1 MVSFTTEA
9 GSDERPYLE
18 RPRHLGLLRQLLG
31 QFPAVALIGARQVGK
46 TTLARA
52 LASGWNEPVT
62 FFDLEDPTDQ
72 ARLAEPKLA
81 LEGLRGLV
89 VIDEVQQMPELF
101 PLLRVLIDRP
111 ARNARF
117 LLLGSASPTL
127 LRSSAETLAG
137 RIAYHHLPGFD
148 LSETGA
154 ENWPELWTRGGFPPA
169 YLAATERASLRW
181 REAFIRTHLERDL
194 PMLGLRLAAP
204 VLRRFWSMLAHWH
217 GQLWNGAELAR
228 GLGVS
233 GRTVR
238 HYLDVLTATFMVRVL
253 QPWHENLGKRMV
265 KSPKV
270 YLADSGLLHALLR
283 IEDHQQLLGHPK
295 VGASWEGFALEQL
308 LNRLELDWDR
318 CHFWKLHSGAELDL
332 LVEYRGRRLGFEFK
346 FTARPATS
354 RSMHAAMEALRL
366 DGLFLVYPGKDAFP
380 LAERIEAVPLEGLW
394 RADFTA

>member
-1 MVSFTTEA
+1 MEGGA
-9 GSDERPYLE
+9 GDMPFIE
-18 RPRHLGLLRQLLG
+18 RPRHQETLRQLLE
-31 QFPAVALIGARQVGK
+31 QFPAVALVGARQVGK

-52 LASGWNEPVT
+52 LAGGWSQPVT
-62 FFDLEDPTDQ
+62 FFDLEDPTDL

-81 LEGLRGLV
+81 LERLQGLV
-89 VIDEVQQMPELF
+89 VIDEVQRMPELF

-111 ARNARF
+111 AGNTRF
-117 LLLGSASPTL
+117 LLLGSASPSL
-127 LRSSAETLAG
+127 LRNSAETLAG
-137 RIAYHHLPGFD
+137 RIAYHHLTGFD
-148 LSETGA
+148 LSETGPG
-154 ENWPELWTRGGFPPA
+154 NWSRLWTRGGFPPA
-169 YLAATERASLRW
+169 YLATGERASLQW

-194 PMLGLRLAAP
+194 PMLGLRLSAP

-253 QPWHENLGKRMV
+253 QPWHENLGKRVV

-270 YLADSGLLHALLR
+270 YLADSGLLHSLLR
-283 IEDHQQLLGHPK
+283 IEDHEQLLGHPK
-295 VGASWEGFALEQL
+295 VGASWEGFAIEQL
-308 LNRLELDWDR
+308 LVRLGLDWDR

-346 FTARPATS
+346 FTARPSTS
-354 RSMHAAMEALRL
+354 RSMHAALEALRL
-366 DGLFLVYPGKDAFP
+366 DGLFVVYPGEEAFP
-380 LAERIEAVPLEGLW
+380 LTERIEAVPLKSLW
-394 RADFTA
+394 QVEFTS